1 MKLRP
6 GCPPIIPMVL
16 LLSTLA
22 LWPALTLAQSIADD
36 RAALQ
41 GIKEVKVAFDITAG
55 DAKALLARLNVID
68 ETRQSLIKQ
77 GVTPHF
83 VLTFRGP
90 ATVLVQTDQQKIKPE
105 DRETVA
111 RIAAKLKELRAAPG
125 IEGLEQ
131 CNVAVRQQEVKREN
145 VLPELTVVGNSWIS
159 LMAYQ
164 AKGYAYIAP

>member
-77 GVTPHF
+77 I
-83 VLTFRGP
+83 LSRP
-90 ATVLVQTDQQKIKPE
+90 A
-105 DRETVA
+105 
-111 RIAAKLKELRAAPG
+111 
-125 IEGLEQ
+125 
-131 CNVAVRQQEVKREN
+131 RQ
-145 VLPELTVVGNSWIS
+145 S
-159 LMAYQ
+159 
-164 AKGYAYIAP
+164 

>member
-1 MKLRP
+1 MKRYLH
-6 GCPPIIPMVL
+6 
-16 LLSTLA
+16 SFLA
-22 LWPALTLAQSIADD
+22 AAALAAATVSAGTAAFAAGYDD
-36 RAALQ
+36 QDALQ
-41 GIKEVKVAFDITAG
+41 GAKEVKVAFDITAG

-125 IEGLEQ
+125 VESLEQ

-145 VLPELTVVGNSWIS
+145 VLPELTV
-159 LMAYQ
+159 
-164 AKGYAYIAP
+164 

>member
-1 MKLRP
+1 
-6 GCPPIIPMVL
+6 MVL

-77 GVTPHF
+77 I
-83 VLTFRGP
+83 LSRP
-90 ATVLVQTDQQKIKPE
+90 A
-105 DRETVA
+105 
-111 RIAAKLKELRAAPG
+111 
-125 IEGLEQ
+125 
-131 CNVAVRQQEVKREN
+131 RQ
-145 VLPELTVVGNSWIS
+145 S
-159 LMAYQ
+159 
-164 AKGYAYIAP
+164 